1 MQYPFSGGQE
11 GPPVVV
17 NSVVAAVVE
26 GLLDDPTDVIVASE
40 VMVGSVVPK
49 EMDVEEIIV
58 VGPVGLI
65 GASQVISIL
74 GSSVSYVL
82 VVEKGLSVDP

>member
-1 MQYPFSGGQE
+1 M
-11 GPPVVV
+11 

-65 GASQVISIL
+65 GASEVISIL
-74 GSSVSYVL
+74 GFSVS
-82 VVEKGLSVDP
+82 